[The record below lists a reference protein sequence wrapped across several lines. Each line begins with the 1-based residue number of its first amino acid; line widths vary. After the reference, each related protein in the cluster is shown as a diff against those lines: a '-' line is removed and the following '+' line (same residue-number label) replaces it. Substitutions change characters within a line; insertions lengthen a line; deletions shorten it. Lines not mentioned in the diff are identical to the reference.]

1 MPPAEGGGMEIIMKN
16 SRVKGNLMLLI
27 TATIWGVAFVAQSV
41 GMDYV
46 GPFTFNG
53 VRFLIGGII
62 LIPCSF
68 ILQKYDNKKEFVE
81 DKKKLYIGGL
91 LCGILMFGAT
101 SFQQFGI
108 LYTSVGKTGFITALY
123 VILVPIMGIL
133 IKRKVR
139 FTIWIGAVIAVAGFY
154 LLCINEGFSIAFG
167 DILVFV
173 CAIFFALHIMVV
185 DYFVPYVN
193 GVKLS
198 CIQFIVAGIISSI
211 CMFIFEK
218 PEIGSICSA
227 WQPIL
232 YAGILSC
239 GVAYTLQIIGQKYT
253 NPFLASLI
261 LSLESVI
268 SVLAGW
274 LILGEVLSAKELIG
288 CGLVFVAI
296 LIAQWPEKKAND

>member
-1 MPPAEGGGMEIIMKN
+1 MKN

-173 CAIFFALHIMVV
+173 S
-185 DYFVPYVN
+185 YVN

>member
-1 MPPAEGGGMEIIMKN
+1 MKE
-16 SRVKGNLMLLI
+16 SSLKGNIYLLI

-68 ILQKYDNKKEFVE
+68 ILRSGNTENAEKNHKGMLIKAG
-81 DKKKLYIGGL
+81 I
-91 LCGILMFGAT
+91 LCGVLMFGAT
-101 SFQQFGI
+101 TFQQFGI
-108 LYTSVGKTGFITALY
+108 MQTSVGKTGFITALY
-123 VILVPIMGIL
+123 VILVPIFGIV
-133 IKRKVR
+133 IGKKVGIR
-139 FTIWIGAVIAVAGFY
+139 IWIGAVIAIIGFY
-154 LLCINEGFSIAFG
+154 LLCVKEGFSIAFG
-167 DILVFV
+167 DILVFI
-173 CAIFFALHIMVV
+173 CAIIFALHIMTV
-185 DYFVPYVN
+185 DKFASHVN
-193 GVKLS
+193 GVMLS
-198 CIQFIVAGIISSI
+198 CLQFLVAGAISI
-211 CMFIFEK
+211 VCMFIFEK
-218 PEIGSICSA
+218 PEISGILNA

-268 SVLAGW
+268 SALAGW
-274 LILGEVLSAKELIG
+274 LLLGQVLAVKEIIG
-288 CGLVFVAI
+288 CALVFGAI
-296 LIAQWPEKKAND
+296 VIAQMPDKSE